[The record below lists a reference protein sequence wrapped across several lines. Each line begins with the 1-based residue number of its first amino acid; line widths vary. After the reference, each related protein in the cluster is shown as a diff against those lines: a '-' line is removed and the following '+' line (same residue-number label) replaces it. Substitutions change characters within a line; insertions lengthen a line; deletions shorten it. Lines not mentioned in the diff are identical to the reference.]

1 MFRDFLILSDY
12 DYFKQ
17 LTYGGLNTLDKA
29 SSINALI
36 NPVFLVLSSI
46 YVLHVFLDSCLGDCD
61 LVNNSWDLHFKPMR
75 EWRTM
80 RVHLQVW
87 LSKWLGWRKMQRYI
101 SIKEH
106 YYMCNYLNYEY
117 ITIKSITPAISKP
130 LIHYRRIR

>member
-61 LVNNSWDLHFKPMR
+61 LVNN
-75 EWRTM
+75 
-80 RVHLQVW
+80 
-87 LSKWLGWRKMQRYI
+87 I
-101 SIKEH
+101 
-106 YYMCNYLNYEY
+106 
-117 ITIKSITPAISKP
+117 
-130 LIHYRRIR
+130 